1 MEKEVKRPSVCATRL
16 EVWKFKKNHLYT
28 IPPEHHLNMVELK
41 GCSKKTLASYLEY
54 SHVLSDEALLFLLK
68 NNNTEM
74 FQFIAEHA
82 IDVSLASETEKTI
95 IAQFGYEM
103 LLKNNIRLSE
113 SNTLKFLQETNA
125 ENIPS
130 SYLRCLTFSP
140 TTEACLLELKNSELA
155 SQYLANHIVYP
166 ENRRLILLYD
176 DPEVY
181 RAFDQRNN
189 FNDVFTDIIKT
200 KSLEIFKIALKYLH
214 PILLEDEKILID
226 KNEPTYVQAFV
237 EQVNFSDEAMNYLV
251 QKASNEVFAVV
262 VGSSSFSTNDC
273 PDCFY
278 QRLFEPQHLELL
290 KKYLQENYL
299 PGKFEV
305 RLLESGDKELIDLY
319 FENGGDVFSSE
330 AKVWLLDHPQS
341 EYASSLLEKM
351 GDLGYFGEA
360 WLFKSGDDEKIQHY
374 LSLRA
379 ISAISEA
386 ALFKYASLPVLR
398 EYFAHNTLDEPAVIS
413 LIHRKDF
420 ELLKT
425 FWELGLRFD
434 GISLEIFLA
443 ESDDDTVLAYF
454 MFLEQN
460 DEFCDL
466 ACEEDS
472 EEISIMLYQH
482 HLVKSASF
490 FVSKGRLSNQ
500 AEYVMVQM
508 APRELIYEYIKTH
521 SLAPSAE
528 EFLLCHYDKE
538 LVREYVSKYK
548 LDMDNESF
556 LFCFDDWDLI
566 KFYQKEH
573 GFSDAFIVDGIES

>member
-1 MEKEVKRPSVCATRL
+1 MENEVKRPSVYITRF
-16 EVWKFKKNHLYT
+16 EVRKFQINHLYT
-28 IPPEHHLNMVELK
+28 IPPKHHLNMVELK
-41 GCSKKTLASYLEY
+41 GCSKKTLALYLEY
-54 SHVLSDEALLFLLK
+54 GHVLSDEALLFLLK
-68 NNNTEM
+68 NNNTEI

-82 IDVSLASETEKTI
+82 INVSLASETEKTI
-95 IAQFGYEM
+95 IAQFGYEI

-113 SNTLKFLQETNA
+113 SSTLKFLQETNA
-125 ENIPS
+125 ESISS
-130 SYLRCLTFSP
+130 SYLRCLTISP
-140 TTEACLLELKNSELA
+140 ATEACLLELKNTELA

-181 RAFDQRNN
+181 RAFVQRNN

-200 KSLEIFKIALKYLH
+200 KSLEIFKIALEYQH

-226 KNEPTYVQAFV
+226 KNDPAFVQAFV
-237 EQVNFSDEAMNYLV
+237 EQDNFSDEAIEYLV
-251 QKASNEVFAVV
+251 QKASDELFTIVV
-262 VGSSSFSTNDC
+262 DYSSFSTDDW
-273 PDCFY
+273 PDSFY
-278 QRLFEPQHLELL
+278 QRLFKPRHLDLL
-290 KKYLQENYL
+290 KKYLQACAL

-319 FENGGDVFSSE
+319 FENGDIVISLD
-330 AKVWLLDHPQS
+330 AKIWLLKHPQS
-341 EYASSLLEKM
+341 EYADDLLGKVD
-351 GDLGYFGEA
+351 DLGYFGEA
-360 WLFKSGDDEKIQHY
+360 RLFKSGDSEKIQHY

-379 ISAISEA
+379 ISSISEV
-386 ALFKYASLPVLR
+386 ALFKYASLPILR

-420 ELLKT
+420 EVLKT

-434 GISLEIFLA
+434 GIALEIFLA
-443 ESDDDTVLAYF
+443 ESDDDTVLSYF

-472 EEISIMLYQH
+472 EEISIMLYQR

-490 FVSKGRLSNQ
+490 FVSKARLSNQ

-508 APRELIYEYIKTH
+508 APRELIYEYIQTN
-521 SLAPSAE
+521 SLTPSAE
-528 EFLLCHYDKE
+528 KFLLCHYDEE
-538 LVREYVSKYK
+538 LIRQYVSKHK
-548 LDMDNESF
+548 LDTDNESF
-556 LFCFDDWDLI
+556 LFCFDDLDLI

-573 GFSDAFIVDGIES
+573 GFSDAFIVDGIEA